1 MVNTAIFLAKLSG
14 ITLLSSLIQ
23 KGKGILLVAIAS
35 RDGHVL
41 NLASQ
46 IGNVSQL
53 SEEVDR
59 S

>member
-1 MVNTAIFLAKLSG
+1 MG

-23 KGKGILLVAIAS
+23 KAKEIPLVAVTS

-41 NLASQ
+41 SLASQ
-46 IGNVSQL
+46 IRNVSQL
-53 SEEVDR
+53 SEEFDR